1 MQSIL
6 AVALSLAIVAPP
18 KLLSDPDA
26 QAKFEEAQTAF
37 QNSDYRAAADAIKAA
52 YEIEPLPALL
62 YPWAQAEREAGNCQE
77 AVGLYQR
84 AIDAGVSDEIAD
96 AARVNIERCNEILD
110 EQELVVV
117 DDEED
122 LEDETAEDETAE
134 DEAIEEELFGEE
146 EEEEP
151 EPEPEPEPVVEKP
164 PQTTTDEQPKAKKWY
179 ADPTGGVLT
188 GLGLAGVGAGVGL
201 LVVANSRA
209 KTAADEDLNSDYLDM
224 RDSATKLRNG
234 GAAALAIGS
243 TLLLGGIIRYA
254 VVAKKNKAATAS
266 VFVGPRGMAGVSISG
281 RF

>member
-18 KLLSDPDA
+18 KLLSDPEA
-26 QAKFEEAQTAF
+26 QAKFEEAQAAF
-37 QNSDYRAAADAIKAA
+37 QSSDYRAAADAIKAA

-84 AIDAGVSDEIAD
+84 AIDAGVSDDIAE
-96 AARVNIERCNEILD
+96 AAQVNIDRCNEILE

-117 DDEED
+117 DEEGGEEETD
-122 LEDETAEDETAE
+122 DTAEDDTE
-134 DEAIEEELFGEE
+134 DDLFGE

-151 EPEPEPEPVVEKP
+151 EPEPEPEPLPEKP
-164 PQTTTDEQPKAKKWY
+164 QQTDTDEQPKAKKWY

-201 LVVANSRA
+201 LLVANSRA